1 MKTPIIKQHDQKD
14 CGAACLS
21 MISRYYGLKLSLVK
35 CRELIKVD
43 NDGANMFGLIQG
55 AADIGLSAE
64 ALEGS
69 LEELRTE
76 IRNGTI
82 RFPFIARIISEEMF
96 EHFVVVYKITD
107 KEVIAGDP
115 AKGKVSYPVE
125 LFKEIWTGHI
135 VSFRKTAVFRKGN
148 HVKGLYKKF
157 TSLITNQKKLIFSVV
172 IISLLISAISLI
184 GSMVFEYIANNVLY
198 TGSNSGGIAQV
209 LSILFSNINTLCI
222 SVIGL
227 YLFQSAMQVLRS
239 YLLATMSKNIDI
251 PLTMNF
257 YKHLIHLPIS
267 FFGTRKS
274 GEILSRFSDTTEIR
288 EAISGAVLTL
298 IIDSIMALFF
308 GTYLCFIS
316 VPLFLIAL
324 SMIICYA
331 IVVFAFRKPIKQ
343 INQTSM
349 ESNAQ
354 MTSYLKETIDG
365 VETVKAFRNEEIVCK
380 KAENIFNKMIR
391 IFVKGSVTYSVQDAI
406 ITAIASIGVVVL
418 LWVGNGLC
426 RDGIINIGSMITFYV
441 VLNYF
446 LSPLRNLIELQPT
459 IQTAMVA
466 AERINDILEVPV
478 EEKTNEETEN
488 ISLKGDVLFD
498 NISFR
503 YGYREL
509 TIKNLSVEIK
519 QGSKVAIVGES
530 GSGKTTLMKLL
541 MAFYNPEK
549 GNICINGRNLS
560 SYSPESIRDRITY
573 VSQSVFFFSD
583 TIKNNLIMGDTTITD
598 EQIERACKLA
608 KADEFIKNLP
618 MEYETVL
625 SENAS
630 NLSGGQ
636 RQRLAIA
643 RALLKQPDIMILDE
657 ATSNLD
663 TVTEASIKST
673 IFSATE
679 DVTTFIIAHRLS
691 TIKNCDLILVME
703 KGEIVE
709 AGTHDELISKGEKYK
724 AYWKANC

>member
-1 MKTPIIKQHDQKD
+1 MKIPIVKQHDQKD

-21 MISRYYGLKLSLVK
+21 MVSRFFGLKLPLVK

-43 NDGANMFGLIQG
+43 NDGSNMFGLIQG
-55 AADIGLSAE
+55 AADIGLDAE

-69 LEELRTE
+69 VEELLTE
-76 IRNGTI
+76 LSSGTI
-82 RFPFIARIISEEMF
+82 KPPFIARIISEEMF

-107 KEVIAGDP
+107 KKVIAGDP
-115 AKGKVSYPVE
+115 AKGKVSYPIE

-135 VSFRKTAVFRKGN
+135 VSFTKTANFKKGN
-148 HVKGLYKKF
+148 FVKGSYKKF
-157 TSLITNQKKLIFSVV
+157 TDLIVNQKKLIFLVV

-184 GSMVFEYIANNVLY
+184 GSMVFEYIANSILY
-198 TGSNSGGIAQV
+198 TDVNNGGIAQM
-209 LSILFSNINTLCI
+209 LSVIFSNIDTLCI

-257 YKHLIHLPIS
+257 YKHLIHLPIN

-288 EAISGAVLTL
+288 EAVSSTVLTL

-308 GTYLCFIS
+308 GAYLCFIS

-324 SMIICYA
+324 SMVVSYA
-331 IVVFAFRKPIKQ
+331 IVVFSFKKPIKH

-365 VETVKAFRNEEIVCK
+365 VETVKAFGNEKIVCE
-380 KAENIFNKMIR
+380 KAENIFTKMINM
-391 IFVKGSVTYSVQDAI
+391 FVKGSVTYSIQDAI
-406 ITAIASIGVVVL
+406 VTAIASIGVVVL
-418 LWVGNGLC
+418 LWVGNYLCCDGL
-426 RDGIINIGSMITFYV
+426 INIGSMITFYV
-441 VLNYF
+441 ILNYF
-446 LSPLRNLIELQPT
+446 LGPIRNLIEIQPK
-459 IQTAMVA
+459 IQTALVA
-466 AERINDILEVPV
+466 AERTNDILEVPV
-478 EEKTNEETEN
+478 EEAIEEADK
-488 ISLKGDVLFD
+488 ISLKGDIFFD
-498 NISFR
+498 NICFR
-503 YGYREL
+503 YGYRKL
-509 TIKNLSVEIK
+509 TVNNLSIKIK

-541 MAFYNPEK
+541 MSFYKPEI
-549 GNICINGRNLS
+549 GNIYINDINLS
-560 SYSPESIRDRITY
+560 SYSPKSIRDRIAY
-573 VSQSVFFFSD
+573 VPQNVFFFSN
-583 TIKNNLIMGDTTITD
+583 TIKNNLIMGNTSITD
-598 EQIERACKLA
+598 EQIEKTCKLV
-608 KADEFIKNLP
+608 KADEFIQNLP
-618 MEYETVL
+618 MGYETVL

-636 RQRLAIA
+636 RQRLSIA
-643 RALLKQPDIMILDE
+643 RALLRNPDILILDE

-663 TVTEASIKST
+663 TITEQSIKNT
-673 IFSATE
+673 IFDITKG
-679 DVTTFIIAHRLS
+679 VTTFIIAHRLS

-703 KGEIVE
+703 NGKIVE
-709 AGTHDELISKGEKYK
+709 SGTHDNLMEQGGKYK
-724 AYWKANC
+724 SYWDSNM